1 MFQLISIK
9 KISAGNLFGART
21 WQVVE
26 GHEPDQVDQS
36 SEDQADQEARTGIR
50 KAITILSIFFK
61 SSSLQTLGRSR
72 F

>member
-9 KISAGNLFGART
+9 QFLAGNLFGART

-50 KAITILSIFFK
+50 KAIIIV
-61 SSSLQTLGRSR
+61 
-72 F
+72 

>member
-50 KAITILSIFFK
+50 KAITIFLNLPFCK
-61 SSSLQTLGRSR
+61 L
-72 F
+72 